1 MFRLFTKCVPFIAFT
16 TLAIKVQ
23 QREGCCV
30 VNTDTKE
37 VVNMIAENIDLLY
50 GKTANWVRVENSAGD
65 S

>member
-1 MFRLFTKCVPFIAFT
+1 
-16 TLAIKVQ
+16 LAIKVQ

-50 GKTANWVRVENSAGD
+50 GKTANWVRVEHSAGD